1 MPAELIQK
9 LPSSPVVDRFR
20 LLLKEREDELRVSD
34 DEDDFS
40 SLSAD
45 DIVRAYD
52 IVLSDLTFNS
62 KPIITDLTI
71 IAGEQRDYAEGI
83 AEVICNRIS
92 EAPVDQKLPSLYLL
106 DSIVKNIGSAYM
118 RHFASR
124 LHEVFF
130 AAYNQ
135 VHPSQHPAMHHLF
148 GTWSAVFPP
157 LVLRQIGAELQLSTP
172 TNHQPSGSLALTSSG
187 SMSPRPA
194 HGIHVNLKYLEARRQ
209 FEHATGDVQRGR
221 GISSSLQMFG
231 KKPDFSYGGKY
242 DVDNTE
248 IINPHVRVGKL
259 GPLGTRSSKFQVQ
272 PLSPSHNGFG
282 TDTSPERAAPSHL
295 GFEYAPSRVNGRDGE
310 RNDWWSKH
318 GSDVDDQQRPRA
330 LIDAYGNYRGKNT
343 LNEKPLNVERLDVNC
358 LSSEASTR
366 KWQNTE
372 EEEYVW
378 EDMSPTLAD
387 HSRSGESMPFNP
399 TYGSSHTRVALGR
412 PTAGQPEPDFRG
424 SNWLNQPLRSVVDD
438 SAVTAEDGISILGP
452 GRGSLGNKVVGGPQ
466 AQNVASQIPGSSYSL
481 NTHGQFPQS
490 FPHINREASG
500 RAGQMSFSTTVPS
513 ASQRLPHFPDANNI
527 FLKEP
532 GHLQPHMHKPLE
544 SREGFTSLIPTQMPS
559 HLVAQQLNHGHTPQ
573 GHNPLLSLPF
583 LNHMPFS
590 SQPNRNMQTNNSF
603 QLHGG
608 GAVPPLP
615 PGPPPPSHLRPP
627 SQNISPGASY
637 PPGSSGYTGLISSL
651 MAQGFISLSTP
662 TPDQGSVGIE
672 FDVDVLKV
680 RHESAIKAL
689 YSDLPRQCTTCGL
702 RFKCQEEHSSHMDW
716 HVTRNRMS
724 RNRKQQPSR
733 KWFVSTSLWLS
744 GAETLGADAAPGFKP
759 TETIV
764 EKKSEEEM
772 AVPADEDQNTC
783 ALCGEPFDDFY
794 SDETEEWM
802 YKGAVY
808 LNALD
813 GSTPAVDRSLL
824 GPIVHAKCRSG
835 SSAISNEALGQDRRE
850 MLDDSERKRMR
861 IS

>member
-9 LPSSPVVDRFR
+9 LPSPVVDRFR

-34 DEDDFS
+34 DEDDYS
-40 SLSAD
+40 PLSVD
-45 DIVRAYD
+45 DIVRVYD

-71 IAGEQRDYAEGI
+71 IAGEQRDCAEGI
-83 AEVICNRIS
+83 AEVICNRIA

-106 DSIVKNIGSAYM
+106 DSIVKNIGSAYV

-135 VHPSQHPAMHHLF
+135 VHPNQHPAMRHLF

-157 LVLRQIGAELQLSTP
+157 PVLRRIGAELQLSTP
-172 TNHQPSGSLALTSSG
+172 INHQPSGSLAPTSSG

-194 HGIHVNLKYLEARRQ
+194 HGIHVNPKYLEARRQ
-209 FEHATGDVQRGR
+209 FEHATADVQRGR

-231 KKPDFSYGGKY
+231 KKPDFSYGDKY
-242 DVDNTE
+242 DVDDTE
-248 IINPHVRVGKL
+248 IVNPHVRVGKV
-259 GPLGTRSSKFQVQ
+259 GPPGIKSSKFQVQ
-272 PLSPSHNGFG
+272 SLSPSNNGFG
-282 TDTSPERAAPSHL
+282 TDNSPERAAPSHL
-295 GFEYAPSRVNGRDGE
+295 RFEYAPSRVSGRDGE

-343 LNEKPLNVERLDVNC
+343 LNVERLEVNNF
-358 LSSEASTR
+358 SSEASTR

-387 HSRSGESMPFNP
+387 RRSGESMPFNP
-399 TYGSSHTRVALGR
+399 TYGSLQTRVPLGR
-412 PTAGQPEPDFRG
+412 STVGPPEPDLRR
-424 SNWLNQPLRSVVDD
+424 SNWPNQPLRSVMDD
-438 SAVTAEDGISILGP
+438 SAINAEDGISVLGP
-452 GRGSLGNKVVGGPQ
+452 GRGSSSNQGVGGPH
-466 AQNVASQIPGSSYSL
+466 APNVASQISGPPYSSNL
-481 NTHGQFPQS
+481 HGQFPQS

-500 RAGQMSFSTTVPS
+500 RAGQMSFPPTAPP
-513 ASQRLPHFPDANNI
+513 AGQRLPPFHDGNNI
-527 FLKEP
+527 FPKEP
-532 GHLQPHMHKPLE
+532 GHLQSHMFKPLE
-544 SREGFTSLIPTQMPS
+544 AREGFTSLVPAQMPS
-559 HLVAQQLNHGHTPQ
+559 HVGAQPLNHGHTPQ

-583 LNHMPFS
+583 LNHNPFS
-590 SQPNRNMQTNNSF
+590 SPPIRNMQNNNSF

-608 GAVPPLP
+608 GTVPPLP

-627 SQNISPGASY
+627 SQNIGAGASY
-637 PPGSSGYTGLISSL
+637 PPGNSGYTGLISSL
-651 MAQGFISLSTP
+651 MAQGLISLTTP
-662 TPDQGSVGIE
+662 APDQGSVGVE
-672 FDVDVLKV
+672 FDLDVLKV

-702 RFKCQEEHSSHMDW
+702 RFKSQEEHSSHMDW

-744 GAETLGADAAPGFKP
+744 GAETVGTDAVPGFQP
-759 TETIV
+759 TETVV
-764 EKKSEEEM
+764 ERKSEEEM

-808 LNALD
+808 LNAPD
-813 GSTPAVDRSLL
+813 GSTAGMDRSLL

-835 SSAISNEALGQDRRE
+835 SSAVSNEALGQDRRE

-861 IS
+861 VS